1 MQVYS
6 HNTDKLVDREVAF
19 SRGTGGAT
27 LLLHCVL
34 DPTLAEAIAT
44 TYFFLDWRNFQ
55 PVSAMLLNQ
64 HDLLPE
70 EAELDEVGRVLLA
83 VLSAVLWMVVSW
95 GTGGQQDPVFYS
107 TQPVVGCSHT
117 PLQ

>member
-1 MQVYS
+1 MCVQNLLPSCHTRHSLPAAHMPPPVVCVLTLQVYS

-34 DPTLAEAIAT
+34 DPTLAEAIAS
-44 TYFFLDWRNFQ
+44 TYYFLDWRNFQ

-70 EAELDEVGRVLLA
+70 EAELDEVGRVLQA
-83 VLSAVLWMVVSW
+83 APSGVL
-95 GTGGQQDPVFYS
+95 
-107 TQPVVGCSHT
+107 
-117 PLQ
+117 